1 MTFGLATLTPDEQV
15 QLHTGA
21 AGFSCVFSKTFDQSY
36 IYFNNLLKEDIIVEC
51 STTASTNRGVGSIL
65 GYIGGSSVLLFRN
78 AGRILVFRRN
88 DLIKTTESFS
98 NFGLEVYGETGALQY
113 TSNRIPL
120 RFKREGDAGPA
131 GSIFFY
137 NFMYGR
143 ENGRRIDLLNI
154 TVNING
160 EWMLDKYTTPNPKY
174 YTKVDISGIPLN
186 FSLDGVTVPS
196 IPW

>member
-1 MTFGLATLTPDEQV
+1 MTFGLETLTPDGQV

-21 AGFSCVFSKTFDQSY
+21 YGFSCVFSKTFNQSLL
-36 IYFNNLLKEDIIVEC
+36 YFNNILKEDIIVES
-51 STTASTNRGVGSIL
+51 STTTSTGRGVGSL
-65 GYIGGSSVLLFRN
+65 MAYVGGNSVHLFRN
-78 AGRILVFRRN
+78 TGRVLIYRRN

-120 RFKREGDAGPA
+120 RFKREGEAGPA

-143 ENGRRIDLLNI
+143 ENGRQVNLLNI

-160 EWMLDKYTTPNPKY
+160 EWMTDQYTTPSPKY

-196 IPW
+196 TPL